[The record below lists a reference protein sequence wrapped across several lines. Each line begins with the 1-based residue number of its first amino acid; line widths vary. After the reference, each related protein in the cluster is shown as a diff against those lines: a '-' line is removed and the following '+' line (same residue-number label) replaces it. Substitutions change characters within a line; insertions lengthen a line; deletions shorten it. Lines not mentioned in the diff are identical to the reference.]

1 MRASPAPTRLRRG
14 RIRDHFDGRDPKN
27 RADRQRQAVRGRGRG
42 SPHPRGLPAPPAWP
56 HRHPSRLRARGLRRL
71 HHPARRALGA
81 LMPDARGAGGWS
93 RPSHRRG
100 HRTVGRRA
108 ASAAA
113 GVPRASRPAVRL
125 LHARHADD
133 ADRVPARQ
141 SESDRAG
148 GADRHFRQ
156 SLPLYRLPEHR
167 HRHARRSE
175 AAAGSTAVVRFSC
188 HPVDQLTRPCRNSEP
203 DAVAHVMAIR
213 FDDIGNR
220 LKAFRLGSGLSADE
234 IAGRLGIS
242 RTALYRF
249 EKGELAKIETLEKL
263 AELLSVSV
271 PTLLGVGVEY
281 IASAV
286 SYFERMRQIEEAS
299 EHIIVLAGPI
309 SYLLASDAFDQA
321 LGDILRESIPD
332 ALAGR
337 KRALAQ
343 IEEITVVL
351 RQRKENYRRRQPGI
365 VNLISAIEMEHFLQN
380 GLVGRLGLPDKVR
393 RERRALARAEAE
405 HFVKLMEDEPIG
417 VQIGIVPDTLP
428 HASFQ
433 LFRQPDRQVLALSPF
448 RLGEQP
454 NIRVGVA
461 MITSAPEALALHEK
475 MAKELWQRALKGPAA
490 VRLMRV
496 LMEKP

>member
-1 MRASPAPTRLRRG
+1 
-14 RIRDHFDGRDPKN
+14 
-27 RADRQRQAVRGRGRG
+27 
-42 SPHPRGLPAPPAWP
+42 
-56 HRHPSRLRARGLRRL
+56 
-71 HHPARRALGA
+71 
-81 LMPDARGAGGWS
+81 
-93 RPSHRRG
+93 
-100 HRTVGRRA
+100 
-108 ASAAA
+108 
-113 GVPRASRPAVRL
+113 
-125 LHARHADD
+125 
-133 ADRVPARQ
+133 
-141 SESDRAG
+141 
-148 GADRHFRQ
+148 
-156 SLPLYRLPEHR
+156 
-167 HRHARRSE
+167 
-175 AAAGSTAVVRFSC
+175 
-188 HPVDQLTRPCRNSEP
+188 
-203 DAVAHVMAIR
+203 MAIR

-234 IAGRLGIS
+234 IAARLGIS

-263 AELLSVSV
+263 ADLLSVSV

-286 SYFERMRQIEEAS
+286 SYFERMRQIEETS

-309 SYLLASDAFDQA
+309 SYLLASDSFDEA
-321 LGDILRESIPD
+321 LGDVLRESIPTAVAD
-332 ALAGR
+332 R

-343 IEEITVVL
+343 VEEIIAVL
-351 RQRKENYRRRQPGI
+351 GQRKDNYRRRQPGV

-380 GLVGRLGLPDKVR
+380 GLVARLDLPEKVR

-475 MAKELWQRALKGPAA
+475 MAKELWQRALKGAAA
-490 VRLMRV
+490 VRLMRS
-496 LMEKP
+496 LMDKQ